1 MMSEFADLEAKLR
14 KSLELY
20 QNAETETERKKW
32 LDVSRRLKQELENQ
46 LGPQWSEG
54 ESAGAG
60 FVDGLTLGFG
70 DEIYG
75 AVKSGKLPFMDNGI
89 WGDYAKERDEARAW
103 LSEAKEQ
110 NPKSYLTG
118 EVGSAFIPGLGAA
131 NAIGKGARLAGKG
144 IDVGS
149 DLVKAAGSGALET
162 GLATVGAAESLGDLS
177 AGGLATNAGIG
188 AGAGASINAAL
199 GLGGRGLS
207 KLANGLG
214 PAFSGQTARGTQK
227 VTQAL
232 QDDGFDTVESV
243 RARAAELG
251 DEALVADLG
260 ANTQSTLATYGNRQ
274 GPGRQR
280 MVEALQARN
289 DGASG
294 RVQNA
299 IDDTIE
305 MNSKTG
311 KQNLNEIEQAA
322 KEKAQPLY
330 DKAYSTPITEVSP
343 EIARLMTKP
352 LVQQAMRKARKV
364 IPGKDLNV
372 RFLHETLK
380 ALGDSIGDAGR
391 RRRTSGLL
399 PELNDLK
406 RGLKTEIERIAP
418 EFAEAQ
424 KIWADKSSFGRAMD
438 AGQKAV
444 GKNTRSANKVDEFRA
459 LPEADQDAF
468 RMGVA
473 DELSARLERIRD
485 TAQGEAGAVANK
497 VVGSDAERMLVDEV
511 FGNEGK
517 VLIDIL
523 NQEGAF
529 KSTYNKAANQS
540 VTAERLGDEA
550 EGVANGVNLGD
561 RLGFLVSQ
569 VLDLFR
575 PKLRQE
581 GREAAVNGLMKKLSD
596 MSNDELRDLVT
607 GGKLKSMVEQVLG
620 LKVAKLAKQP
630 RGVVSGRLADQALQ
644 LSPDGMLSEAVA
656 R

>member
-1 MMSEFADLEAKLR
+1 MSEFADLEAKLR

-20 QNAETETERKKW
+20 QNAETEAERKKW

-46 LGPQWSEG
+46 LEPQWSEG

-75 AVKSGKLPFMDNGI
+75 GIRSGGGL

-103 LSEAKEQ
+103 LAEAKEQ
-110 NPKSYLTG
+110 NPKSYLAG
-118 EVGSAFIPGLGAA
+118 EVGSAFVPGLGAA
-131 NAIGKGARLAGKG
+131 NLVGKGARLAGKG
-144 IDVGS
+144 VDVGS
-149 DLVKAAGSGALET
+149 DLVKAAGAGALET
-162 GLATVGAAESLGDLS
+162 GLATVGAAESLDDLS

-188 AGAGASINAAL
+188 AGAGAGINALL
-199 GLGGRGLS
+199 GVGGRGLG
-207 KLANGLG
+207 KLVSGFG

-274 GPGRQR
+274 GPGRQQ
-280 MVEALQARN
+280 MIETLQARN

-311 KQNLNEIEQAA
+311 KQNLTEIEQAA

-330 DKAYSTPITEVSP
+330 DKAYATPITEVSP
-343 EIARLMTKP
+343 ELAGLMTNP
-352 LVQQAMRKARKV
+352 LVQKAMKEARKSM
-364 IPGKDLNV
+364 PGKELNV
-372 RFLHETLK
+372 KFLHETLK
-380 ALGDSIGDAGR
+380 SLGDEIGKAQRKGASSRSIAL
-391 RRRTSGLL
+391 T
-399 PELNDLK
+399 ELKN
-406 RGLKTEIERIAP
+406 GLKAEIERITP

-424 KIWADKSSFGRAMD
+424 KIWADKSSFGRAME
-438 AGQKAV
+438 AGQQAV

-459 LPEADQDAF
+459 LSEADQDAF

-473 DELSARLERIRD
+473 DELSARLERIKD

-529 KSTYNKAANQS
+529 KNTYNQATRQS
-540 VTAERLGDEA
+540 PTAQRMGDEA
-550 EGVANGVNLGD
+550 EGVANGVNFVD
-561 RLGFLVSQ
+561 KIGFVINQ
-569 VLDLFR
+569 IADIFR

-581 GREAAVNGLMKKLSD
+581 GREAAINGLMKKLSD
-596 MSNDELRDLVT
+596 MSDDELRDLVT

-630 RGVVSGRLADQALQ
+630 RGLVSGRLADQVLQ
-644 LSPDGMLSEAVA
+644 LSPDGMLSEPVA

>member
-1 MMSEFADLEAKLR
+1 MSEFADLEAKLR

-20 QNAETETERKKW
+20 QNAETEAEQKKW
-32 LDVSRRLKQELENQ
+32 LDVSKRLKKEIESR
-46 LGPQWSEG
+46 LGEQWSET

-75 AVKSGKLPFMDNGI
+75 GIKSGGGL

-103 LSEAKEQ
+103 LAEAKEQ
-110 NPKSYLTG
+110 NPKSYLAG
-118 EVGSAFIPGLGAA
+118 EVGSAFVPGLGAA
-131 NAIGKGARLAGKG
+131 NLVGRGARLAGKG
-144 IDVGS
+144 VDVGS

-162 GLATVGAAESLGDLS
+162 GLATVGASESLDDLS
-177 AGGLATNAGIG
+177 AVGLAANAGIG
-188 AGAGASINAAL
+188 AGAGAGINAVL
-199 GLGGRGLS
+199 GIGGKGLG
-207 KLANGLG
+207 KLANGFG

-232 QDDGFDTVESV
+232 RDDGFDTVESV

-274 GPGRQR
+274 GPGRQQ
-280 MVEALQARN
+280 MVETLQARN

-311 KQNLNEIEQAA
+311 KQNLTDIEKAA

-330 DKAYSTPITEVSP
+330 EKAYATPITDVSP
-343 EIARLMTKP
+343 ELAKLITDPLMKS
-352 LVQQAMRKARKV
+352 AIKEARKSF
-364 IPGKDLNV
+364 PGKGVNV
-372 RFLHETLK
+372 RFLHEMLKSVGDEIGKAGRKGAGSRANDLIGLKDKLK
-380 ALGDSIGDAGR
+380 A
-391 RRRTSGLL
+391 
-399 PELNDLK
+399 
-406 RGLKTEIERIAP
+406 EIERIAP

-424 KIWADKSSFGRAMD
+424 KIWAGKKSFGRALE

-444 GKNTRSANKVDEFRA
+444 GKNTRVANKVDEFRA
-459 LPEADQDAF
+459 LSDADQDAF

-523 NQEGAF
+523 NQEGTF
-529 KSTYNKAANQS
+529 KNTYNQATRQS
-540 VTAERLGDEA
+540 PTAQRMGDEA
-550 EGVANGVNLGD
+550 EGVANGGNFVD
-561 RLGFLVSQ
+561 KIGFIINQ
-569 VLDLFR
+569 VADIFK
-575 PKLRQE
+575 PTLRQE

-596 MSNDELRDLVT
+596 MSEDELRDLVT
-607 GGKLKSMVEQVLG
+607 GGKLKTMVEQVLG
-620 LKVAKLAKQP
+620 LKPVQALKQP

-644 LSPDGMLSEAVA
+644 LTPDGMLSEAVA